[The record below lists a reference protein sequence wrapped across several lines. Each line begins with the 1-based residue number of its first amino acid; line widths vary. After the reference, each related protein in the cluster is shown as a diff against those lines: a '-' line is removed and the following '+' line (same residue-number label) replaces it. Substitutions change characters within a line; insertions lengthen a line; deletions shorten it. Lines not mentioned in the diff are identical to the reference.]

1 LLACVDIAMILNNGK
16 VIAQDT
22 NSELVNNI
30 NAKNAYF
37 GESFSFK

>member
-1 LLACVDIAMILNNGK
+1 VCVDIAMILNNGK

-22 NSELVNNI
+22 PAELVNNI

>member
-1 LLACVDIAMILNNGK
+1 MILNNGS

-22 NSELVNNI
+22 PSELVKDI